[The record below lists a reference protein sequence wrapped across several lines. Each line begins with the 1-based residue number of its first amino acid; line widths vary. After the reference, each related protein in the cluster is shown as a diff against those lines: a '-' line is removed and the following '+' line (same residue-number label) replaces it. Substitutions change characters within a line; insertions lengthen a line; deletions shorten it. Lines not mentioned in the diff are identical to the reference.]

1 MDRKIGIESSRFLRA
16 VTDMDDS
23 KFFSPKPEKASQSPP
38 SAIIV
43 YGADHNAE
51 WQSDQLKTELAHLG
65 EVVDAGETE
74 PKPDN
79 YVDISSRVC
88 TLTLVHNGIGVII
101 CGTGIGVS
109 IVANKHRGIY
119 AARCVTPGDANDCKV
134 INNANVLCLSA
145 KTDVQQNVRIISEFF
160 ATRFEAID
168 RRMDRVQRIAR
179 VESHNFRPTRAPVQ
193 IALIWRSLD
202 RDTAVMTQYLNTN
215 GAFLVCDPSLFPEG
229 PISLTLSERGLFNV
243 NARVVQRE
251 ATGVAVEF
259 TDGQEE
265 FFQAVSRI
273 LERY

>member
-1 MDRKIGIESSRFLRA
+1 MDRQTGPDSSRLAR
-16 VTDMDDS
+16 VIVMDNVIT
-23 KFFSPKPEKASQSPP
+23 PKQNLASQSPP

-51 WQSDQLKTELAHLG
+51 WQSAQLKSQLAQLG
-65 EVVDAGETE
+65 EVVDAGESE

-119 AARCVTPGDANDCKV
+119 AARCVTPVDANDCKV

-145 KTDVQQNVRIISEFF
+145 KTDVQQNVGIISEFF

-168 RRMDRVQRIAR
+168 RQMDRVRRIAR

-193 IALIWRSLD
+193 IALIWRRVEGD
-202 RDTAVMTQYLNTN
+202 RALMTQYLNPN
-215 GAFLVCDPSLFPEG
+215 GAFLVCDPNLFPEG
-229 PISLTLSERGLFNV
+229 PLTLTLSEGGLFNV

-251 ATGVAVEF
+251 ASGVAVEF